1 MNTTLD
7 IDVLRL
13 AADHLDSFGHTSGWG
28 IYGRGTTKATCAHGA
43 VLSVCGQHPG
53 DQYLWRPIISARG
66 LTEQANDAHTKR
78 WSTNRLRKYE
88 APSVGEMVAAFGA
101 QWEPIRDLARRAAA
115 LTDAEAFAMY
125 SAWYAARDAAGDA
138 AGYAAGAGDAAWYAA
153 WNAAGAGDAAW
164 YAARYAAGDAVRGA
178 GRTAWNAAWNAVRAL
193 AVRDLIGDTFTQT
206 HYDTLTK
213 PWASIIG
220 PVHPDDKPVAA

>member
-1 MNTTLD
+1 MNMTLD

-13 AADHLDSFGHTSGWG
+13 AADHLDSYGHTSGWG
-28 IYGRGTTKATCAHGA
+28 IYGPGTSKATCAHGA

-66 LTEQANDAHTKR
+66 LTEQANDAHTKT

-101 QWEPIRDLARRAAA
+101 QWEPIRDLVRRAAA
-115 LTDAEAFAMY
+115 LTDGEA
-125 SAWYAARDAAGDA
+125 SAL
-138 AGYAAGAGDAAWYAA
+138 
-153 WNAAGAGDAAW
+153 
-164 YAARYAAGDAVRGA
+164 YAARYAAGY
-178 GRTAWNAAWNAVRAL
+178 AAWDAAGYAASDAAGAL
-193 AVRDLIGDTFTQT
+193 AVRGLIGDTFTQT
-206 HYDTLTK
+206 HYDLLTK

-220 PVHPDDKPVAA
+220 PVHPDDKPAAA

>member
-1 MNTTLD
+1 MNMTLD

-13 AADHLDSFGHTSGWG
+13 AADHLDSYGHTSGWG
-28 IYGRGTTKATCAHGA
+28 IYGPGTTKATCAHGA

-53 DQYLWRPIISARG
+53 DQHLWRPIISARG
-66 LTEQANDAHTKR
+66 LTESANDAHTKR
-78 WSTNRLRKYE
+78 WSTNRLRKYG

-101 QWEPIRDLARRAAA
+101 QWEPIRDLVRRAAA
-115 LTDAEAFAMY
+115 LTDAEA
-125 SAWYAARDAAGDA
+125 SALYVAGVRDAAGYAARAGDAAGDA
-138 AGYAAGAGDAAWYAA
+138 A
-153 WNAAGAGDAAW
+153 
-164 YAARYAAGDAVRGA
+164 RYAAGYAARARDAA
-178 GRTAWNAAWNAVRAL
+178 KAL

-206 HYDTLTK
+206 HYDLLTK

>member
-1 MNTTLD
+1 MNMTLD

-28 IYGRGTTKATCAHGA
+28 IYGPGTSKATCAHGA

-78 WSTNRLRKYE
+78 WSTNRLRKYG

-101 QWEPIRDLARRAAA
+101 QWEPIRDLVRRAAA
-115 LTDAEAFAMY
+115 LTDGEA
-125 SAWYAARDAAGDA
+125 SALYAAWDAAGYTARDAARAGYTARDADGAGDA
-138 AGYAAGAGDAAWYAA
+138 AGYAARDAAGAWYAT
-153 WNAAGAGDAAW
+153 GAG
-164 YAARYAAGDAVRGA
+164 YAAGDAA
-178 GRTAWNAAWNAVRAL
+178 GAL

-206 HYDTLTK
+206 HYDLLTA
-213 PWASIIG
+213 PWSSIIG
-220 PVHPDDKPVAA
+220 PVHPDDKPAAA